1 MKRFTKYWGGAFG
14 VFLLFTLFAFNA
26 KGQTQTTHYV
36 AVDGSGSTCTDVATP
51 CSITTAVVN
60 AGSGDTILIEVRRVG
75 GTVTIDADVMF
86 PQVDFTL
93 GVFERRLAGPKR
105 GTINFTGSV
114 TMRNGLTLHKDATV
128 GFTNIKLMAA
138 TDLSNPVSIN
148 HLITTG
154 DLKIDRDEGVNV
166 QTFLVTDSVTVNAGH
181 TLTLS
186 ENANLR
192 VRLSAQRSTAD
203 TAPTP
208 NPVLKLI
215 GKFEVKG
222 TIKGDGNILISHT
235 SSERNGIELHAHKE
249 YQPGAKLAVKDCM
262 LLNGGGMIHSTLL
275 AHAAG
280 NICVS
285 LKEIGTLIATGSIN
299 NDTRADS
306 ITTDVIFRD
315 AITVKGDVVQW
326 RDAKITFEKDATI
339 EGDVTATSGLAA
351 DGRTDITPTLLLEL
365 GNNNADV
372 YGSLNIYEDQER
384 NNAVGN
390 HPYEVFGIDFQGA
403 SNTIEGDLRVNF
415 STSNLN
421 QHRVRFLAD
430 SDIDSGK
437 DYTTT
442 VEGDVLITAGPAE
455 IHLQGHPNPDDSG
468 VRVQAK
474 VTTHSLAI
482 EGDIFA
488 DETATILQDAA
499 ADSHLSGD
507 DLCSAPGLRAG
518 NTLTLS
524 GDVVVATGETL
535 GANAV
540 VIDGNVEVSGSLITN
555 TVHIADGKLESTG
568 AVQIGV
574 ADGTPGELILQDNG
588 LDGTLAALSNVQ
600 HLTYATIDS
609 DDVTYTEIAKL
620 AMNIGNGREL
630 RTRGPVTVTN
640 LGLCSGNM
648 VLIATGDE
656 KTNTVTVSE
665 MIHVDDGQITTD
677 TNRPGD
683 LVGDGDATKPTDTY
697 GYILKYV
704 TDAERTATASELA
717 GARKLVVDHKDA
729 VIIVNQALSLIE
741 GVRIFNGHLH
751 LKGDASTLTIG
762 SMAGVANVN
771 PILTI
776 DEGEF
781 HTNGNNVP
789 VYGMVTVG
797 EAKKT
802 AKIMTDGGEVHVLG
816 QFTSKN
822 LDNATAVAMLGENGM
837 IDVGNGALQIGPE
850 TTNPAKELRGD
861 YDYAGLNA
869 GTETTKRPHVKL
881 ELHQNASVKGTIRV
895 PKGSKQT
902 QLIGKSFDT
911 IVFDGTATPL
921 MGAVTETNKV
931 NDEGTLYFSPV
942 FVDNN
947 AIDVTV
953 DSLNASNGAV
963 EFRVAKF
970 TITKHVEVESAS
982 LYQETSDLTFMGN
995 LAISETGGFT
1005 SRGGTLEARNKVTIG
1020 GDFLQ
1025 ETEQTEGAVDL
1036 HHPEGATYLSA
1047 FTDLIV
1053 TGDFTTSGAGTAARF
1068 GARTTATG
1076 TTNIHLNKGFNFGLA
1091 AKDYILNANL
1101 EFSGKEVQEISAA
1114 GIDLHHVTV
1123 DGAGLLL
1130 GSNISQAAT
1139 AELTLDKGHIAGDFT
1154 WTVKNAGI
1162 ETNLINRLNAQVGNR
1177 CGDDEDAP
1185 CSSVI
1190 NKGSRNSL
1198 VSAGLTRHIQ
1208 HGNDGDNANASSAG
1222 GYLFPV
1228 GSTVDSKT
1236 YYRPLILQLPVDLDA
1251 EAPITVSPTTIPS
1264 GATPEWSPIQAVTGG
1279 TSLSLDVYA
1288 PDIFWKVDLGKDAD
1302 PLTSNL
1308 NLRVS
1313 ADGIVNVSDVSGL
1326 RIVQWDCEWQNPRL
1340 AGRYE
1345 VVEAGTF
1352 AVNGYVGRA
1361 ANVTQLAVDVETCSI
1376 FGIAANSIEN
1386 PIHQQDFGGA
1396 ISRIQFI
1403 HNAQIQAPVALSL
1416 DGVEIADALTRHS
1429 ATGYLRTGA
1438 GRHEAVIAPAGAPEA
1453 QHIEVPFSVDADK
1466 SYALIAHG
1474 TPTDLKVKQIET
1486 RLASR
1491 AANMVDVIVVHG
1503 RADVGAVRV
1512 QLSNILDDP
1521 RTSKPTKLLASG
1533 LGFDGATSYQQLS
1546 PEFHRI
1552 EVLVAGDK
1560 VGVFDV
1566 DLAGYSGETLILNL
1580 SIKEQKLYLYG
1591 VDINGEEISAAVVT
1605 NVDSD
1610 ITELPTE
1617 FALHGNYPNPFNPS
1631 TRIQFDLPESAQVS
1645 LQVVDMLGREVMV
1658 LPAQDFEAGANR
1670 SIELNAT
1677 NLASGTYLY
1686 RMIATGAE
1694 SRHVKTGR
1702 MTLVK

>member
-1 MKRFTKYWGGAFG
+1 MTERLFHKNWGGIFG
-14 VFLLFTLFAFNA
+14 VSLLFTLFAFNA
-26 KGQTQTTHYV
+26 KGQTTHYV

-51 CSITTAVVN
+51 CSITTAVDN
-60 AGSGDTILIEVRRVG
+60 AGSGDTILIQVRRVG
-75 GTVTIDADVMF
+75 GTVTVDADVSIE
-86 PQVDFTL
+86 DKNLTL
-93 GVFERRLAGPKR
+93 GVFVRRATGPER
-105 GTINFTGSV
+105 GTVNFTGTVSLV
-114 TMRNGLTLHKDATV
+114 NQSAVPGVTLHKDATV
-128 GFTNIKLMAA
+128 QFTEIELDGLASINKLITAG
-138 TDLSNPVSIN
+138 DLSVKRAQSASD
-148 HLITTG
+148 
-154 DLKIDRDEGVNV
+154 DLSVLAIDE
-166 QTFLVTDSVTVNAGH
+166 LTVNAGH
-181 TLTLS
+181 TLTVD

-192 VRLSAQRSTAD
+192 VKLSKGTA
-203 TAPTP
+203 TA
-208 NPVLKLI
+208 NV

-222 TIKGDGNILISHT
+222 TIKGDGGLWIAHT
-235 SSERNGIELHAHKE
+235 DEERSVNVLPAGEPDLFADIVLHL
-249 YQPGAKLAVKDCM
+249 PGDYVPIGGVTAADCLM
-262 LLNGGGMIHSTLL
+262 LSGGGMIHSNLY
-275 AHAAG
+275 AIAAG
-280 NICVS
+280 NVCVN
-285 LKEIGTLIATGSIN
+285 LKEIGTLVAVGSISEDDN
-299 NDTRADS
+299 NPGVAENPDINQQDS
-306 ITTDVIFRD
+306 IVTDIIFRD
-315 AITVKGDVVQW
+315 AVTVKGDIQQWNDARVV
-326 RDAKITFEKDATI
+326 FEKAATI
-339 EGDVTATSGLAA
+339 EGDVILDYGDAGVGTTFGTPNNGAA
-351 DGRTDITPTLLLEL
+351 DDTGFER
-365 GNNNADV
+365 ADGQPHSGV
-372 YGSLNIYEDQER
+372 EF
-384 NNAVGN
+384 A
-390 HPYEVFGIDFQGA
+390 A
-403 SNTIEGDLRVNF
+403 SGNTIEGDLHLKYNGALDHDI
-415 STSNLN
+415 N
-421 QHRVRFLAD
+421 VRFLAD
-430 SDIDSGK
+430 SETASGK
-437 DYTTT
+437 EFTST
-442 VEGDVLITAGPAE
+442 VKEDVIIAAGGE
-455 IHLQGHPNPDDSG
+455 IHLQGYENTDDND

-474 VTTHSLAI
+474 VTTHNLVI

-488 DETATILQDAA
+488 DATAEIVQDAP

-507 DLCSAPGLRAG
+507 DLCSAPGLRKG

-524 GDVVVATGETL
+524 GDVLVASDATL
-535 GANAV
+535 TVNTV
-540 VIDGNVEVSGSLITN
+540 VIDGDVEVSGSLITN
-555 TVHIADGKLESTG
+555 TVHIADGELESEGTVKISG
-568 AVQIGV
+568 SSGDSKV
-574 ADGTPGELILQDNG
+574 AGELILEDNG
-588 LDGTLAALSNVQ
+588 LDGTLDAESSVQ

-630 RTRGPVTVTN
+630 RTRGPVMVTN

-648 VLIATGDE
+648 VLIATGDD

-683 LVGDGDATKPTDTY
+683 LVGDGDATKPNKGY

-717 GARKLVVDHKDA
+717 GARKLVVEHKDA

-762 SMAGVANVN
+762 SMAGVTDVK

-789 VYGMVTVG
+789 VYGTVTVG

-802 AKIMTDGGEVHVLG
+802 AKIMTDGGELHVLG
-816 QFTSKN
+816 QFASKN
-822 LDNATAVAMLGENGM
+822 LTDASAVATVNEGGM
-837 IDVGNGALQIGPE
+837 IDVGEGALQIGPE
-850 TTNPAKELRGD
+850 TTNAVDDLSNDWGNPSVVDNTSNPHMGA
-861 YDYAGLNA
+861 
-869 GTETTKRPHVKL
+869 RPHVKL
-881 ELHQNASVKGTIRV
+881 ELHEKARVKGTIRV

-902 QLIGKSFDT
+902 ELIADTLGT
-911 IVFDGTATPL
+911 IVFDGTKTPKKAT
-921 MGAVTETNKV
+921 GADALDNW
-931 NDEGTLYFSPV
+931 DGTLYLSPV
-942 FVDNN
+942 AGEGKSVRVN
-947 AIDVTV
+947 
-953 DSLNASNGAV
+953 SLSASNGSV
-963 EFRVAKF
+963 EFRGTKF
-970 TITKHVEVESAS
+970 TIYEDVEAESARLFLQDNEVEFKG
-982 LYQETSDLTFMGN
+982 D
-995 LAISETGGFT
+995 LAISGTGGFS
-1005 SRGGTLEARNKVTIG
+1005 SRGGAENARKKVTIG
-1020 GDFLQ
+1020 GNFSQ
-1025 ETEQTEGAVDL
+1025 ETTQEKDAVDMNS
-1036 HHPEGATYLSA
+1036 PVGATYLSE

-1053 TGDFTTSGAGTAARF
+1053 TGDFTTSGAGTASRF
-1068 GARTTATG
+1068 GTSA

-1091 AKDYILNANL
+1091 PEKDMEYTLNANL
-1101 EFSGKEVQEISAA
+1101 RFTGKMVQEVSAA
-1114 GIDLHHVTV
+1114 AIDLHHVTV
-1123 DGAGLLL
+1123 DGAGLSL

-1139 AELTLDKGHIAGDFT
+1139 AELTLDKGHITGDFT
-1154 WTVKNAGI
+1154 WKVKNAGI
-1162 ETNLINRLNAQVGNR
+1162 ETGLINRLNAQTGDR
-1177 CGDDEDAP
+1177 CGDDADAM
-1185 CSSVI
+1185 CTSVI

-1198 VSAGLTRHIQ
+1198 VSAELTRHIQ
-1208 HGNDGDNANASSAG
+1208 HGNDGENASSAG

-1288 PDIFWKVDLGKDAD
+1288 PDIFWKVELGEDAD

-1313 ADGIVNVSDVSGL
+1313 ADGILNVQDVSGL

-1396 ISRIQFI
+1396 ISRVQFI
-1403 HNAQIQAPVALSL
+1403 HNAQIQAPVDLSL
-1416 DGVEIADALTRHS
+1416 DGVKIADNLTIHS

-1438 GRHEAVIAPAGAPEA
+1438 GDHVAVIMPAGAPDASHPKKEFTVA
-1453 QHIEVPFSVDADK
+1453 ADK

-1474 TPTDLKVKQIET
+1474 NPTDLKVKQIET

-1491 AANMVDVIVVHG
+1491 AANMVDVILVHG
-1503 RADVGAVRV
+1503 RKDVGAVRV
-1512 QLSNILDDP
+1512 QTSNILEDP
-1521 RTSKPTKLLASG
+1521 RTNPKPLKLLASG
-1533 LGFDGATSYQQLS
+1533 LEFDGATSYQQLS
-1546 PEFHRI
+1546 PEYHRI
-1552 EVLVAGDK
+1552 EVLLEGDK

-1580 SIKEQKLYLYG
+1580 SIKDQKLYLYG
-1591 VDINGEEISAAVVT
+1591 VDKDGQEISAAVVT

-1631 TRIQFDLPESAQVS
+1631 TRIQFDLPESAQVT

-1658 LPAQDFEAGANR
+1658 LPAREYEAGADR

-1677 NLASGTYLY
+1677 SLASGTYMY

-1694 SRHVKTGR
+1694 SRYVKTGR
-1702 MTLVK
+1702 MMLVK

>member
-26 KGQTQTTHYV
+26 KGQATYYY
-36 AVDGSGSTCTDVATP
+36 ASLDGSGNAPCALATP
-51 CSITTAVVN
+51 CSIDN
-60 AGSGDTILIEVRRVG
+60 AIAAATSNGDIVLIEVRRVG

-128 GFTNIKLMAA
+128 GFTNIKLIAA
-138 TDLSNPVSIN
+138 RNFSDPVSIN

-154 DLKIDRDEGVNV
+154 DLKIDRDESVND

-235 SSERNGIELHAHKE
+235 PDERDEIELHAHKE

-285 LKEIGTLIATGSIN
+285 LKEIGTLIATGSIT
-299 NDTRADS
+299 NDMPTDS

-351 DGRTDITPTLLLEL
+351 DGTTNITPTLLLEL
-365 GNNNADV
+365 GNGNAGV
-372 YGSLNIYEDQER
+372 YGSLNPYEILER
-384 NNAVGN
+384 NNAVGD

-415 STSNLN
+415 STSDLN

-455 IHLQGHPNPDDSG
+455 IHLQGHENLDDNE
-468 VRVQAK
+468 RVQAK

-524 GDVVVATGETL
+524 GDVVVAPEKTL

-540 VIDGNVEVSGSLITN
+540 VIDGNVEVTGTLLTN

-574 ADGTPGELILQDNG
+574 ADGTPGELILEDNG
-588 LDGTLAALSNVQ
+588 LEGTLAAESNVQ

-717 GARKLVVDHKDA
+717 GAHKLVVEHKDA

-741 GVRIFNGHLH
+741 GVHIFNGHLH

-762 SMAGVANVN
+762 SMAGVADVN

-789 VYGMVTVG
+789 VYGTVTVG
-797 EAKKT
+797 KEKKT

-850 TTNPAKELRGD
+850 TTNPIDGLHGD
-861 YDYAGLNA
+861 WEYPIQASPIV
-869 GTETTKRPHVKL
+869 RPHVKL
-881 ELHQNASVKGTIRV
+881 DLHEKARVKGTIRV

-902 QLIGKSFDT
+902 ELIGAEFET
-911 IVFDGTATPL
+911 IVFDGTKTPEK
-921 MGAVTETNKV
+921 AAKPA
-931 NDEGTLYFSPV
+931 DENWEGNLYISPV
-942 FVDNN
+942 AGDGKSV
-947 AIDVTV
+947 IV
-953 DSLNASNGAV
+953 DSLNASNGGV
-963 EFRVAKF
+963 EFYGTKF
-970 TITKHVEVESAS
+970 TINKNVEVSSAR
-982 LYQETSDLTFMGN
+982 LYLQGN
-995 LAISETGGFT
+995 EVEFKGDLAISKTGGFS
-1005 SRGGTLEARNKVTIG
+1005 SRGGTAEARHKVTIG
-1020 GDFLQ
+1020 GDFSQ
-1025 ETEQTEGAVDL
+1025 ETEQKEGAVDMNT
-1036 HHPEGATYLSA
+1036 PQGATYLSA

-1053 TGDFTTSGAGTAARF
+1053 TGDFTTSGAGTAERF
-1068 GARTTATG
+1068 GATT

-1091 AKDYILNANL
+1091 AKDYVLNANL

-1123 DGAGLLL
+1123 DGAGLSL

-1162 ETNLINRLNAQVGNR
+1162 ETNLINRLNAQTGNR
-1177 CGDDEDAP
+1177 CGDDGDQL
-1185 CSSVI
+1185 CTSVI

-1198 VSAGLTRHIQ
+1198 VSAELTRHIQ
-1208 HGNDGDNANASSAG
+1208 HGNDGENASSAG

-1386 PIHQQDFGGA
+1386 SIHQQDFGGA

-1533 LGFDGATSYQQLS
+1533 LGFDRATSYQQLS